1 MLTNP
6 KIIADGWNY
15 FRNVQT
21 KEVKYIPFVDST
33 TPPAVHLNQK
43 TQDQFRPQ
51 LEKYYYD
58 PSKYKTYLE
67 QLGITYPQLEKK
79 SSH

>member
-6 KIIADGWNY
+6 KIISDGWDY

-21 KEVKYIPFVDST
+21 KEVKYIPFVEAT
-33 TPPAVHLNQK
+33 TAPAVHLNQK
-43 TQDQFRPQ
+43 SQEQFRPQ
-51 LEKYYYD
+51 LEKFYYN
-58 PSKYKTYLE
+58 PSKFKTYLE

-79 SSH
+79 SAH